1 MAQAHTFQLADRL
14 AQIAPSQIRELH
26 NLYLAQR
33 AEKPDMSFITLH
45 FGEPDLGTPQF
56 LVDAGCDAL
65 QNGAVFY
72 EANAGRTDLRDEL
85 VRFYSDHYK
94 HELTRDHFV
103 VTCGAVQAI
112 FLSMAGLVNSGDGV
126 INITPAWPNFDGA
139 AKLVGADVHELPL
152 SFDTEQRRFW
162 VDFDKLDAM
171 IKQHPNVRLVVAIS
185 PSNPTGW
192 VMTRAEKIHMLE
204 FCRQHD
210 LYLLADEIYDRIV
223 FTDDQ
228 CSFLSLSQPDDR
240 LVVLNGFS
248 KTYCMTGWRLGYL
261 VADPEIARPMAQMQE
276 YVVSH
281 APSMAQVAAITALR
295 EGEPFVAESLA
306 RYKRLRDLAVGKLN
320 EIEGLTIAQADG
332 SFYLFFKLPGETTSV
347 EFCQELL
354 YKTGVV
360 IAPGAAFGAG
370 GEGWA
375 RICYATEDDLLATAI
390 DRLKAFVEQR

>member
-1 MAQAHTFQLADRL
+1 
-14 AQIAPSQIRELH
+14 
-26 NLYLAQR
+26 
-33 AEKPDMSFITLH
+33 
-45 FGEPDLGTPQF
+45 
-56 LVDAGCDAL
+56 
-65 QNGAVFY
+65 
-72 EANAGRTDLRDEL
+72 
-85 VRFYSDHYK
+85 
-94 HELTRDHFV
+94 
-103 VTCGAVQAI
+103 
-112 FLSMAGLVNSGDGV
+112 
-126 INITPAWPNFDGA
+126 
-139 AKLVGADVHELPL
+139 
-152 SFDTEQRRFW
+152 
-162 VDFDKLDAM
+162 
-171 IKQHPNVRLVVAIS
+171 
-185 PSNPTGW
+185 
-192 VMTRAEKIHMLE
+192 
-204 FCRQHD
+204 
-210 LYLLADEIYDRIV
+210 
-223 FTDDQ
+223 
-228 CSFLSLSQPDDR
+228 
-240 LVVLNGFS
+240 
-248 KTYCMTGWRLGYL
+248 MTGWRLGYL

-306 RYKRLRDLAVGKLN
+306 RYKRLRDLAVVKLN